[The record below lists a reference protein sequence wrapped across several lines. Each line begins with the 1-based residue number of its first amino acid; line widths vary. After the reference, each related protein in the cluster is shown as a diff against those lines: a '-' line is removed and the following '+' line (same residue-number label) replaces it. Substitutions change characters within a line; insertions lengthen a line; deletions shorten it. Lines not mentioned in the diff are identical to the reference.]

1 MDPRLHLLMS
11 LGMGLVLM
19 SDRTKDVR
27 KYALVGALGIVGLLP
42 DADIFLFPG
51 ANVRPFESA
60 LFILGV
66 PLGIFLAATTIERGG
81 AETLRRR
88 FGISCL
94 AVLFGHIVMDAAKGH
109 TPSILY
115 PFSSQRFEFRFGDPE
130 IPYSGL
136 GPALLI
142 VIAMAAAAYIA
153 NWSILTAREIGEKP
167 VRRLSTGKD
176 VFPTS
181 IMGAPAA
188 ILPLAMVPLAV
199 GTESRR
205 KAVASVLARRRSVL
219 SPLPARGAMTG

>member
-11 LGMGLVLM
+11 LGIGLVLM
-19 SDRTKDVR
+19 SDRTRDVR

-42 DADIFLFPG
+42 DADVFLFPG

-60 LFILGV
+60 AFLIGV
-66 PLGIFLAATTIERGG
+66 PLAIFLVATVIERGG

-94 AVLFGHIVMDAAKGH
+94 AVLFAHIVMDAAKGH

-142 VIAMAAAAYIA
+142 VIAMVAAAYIA
-153 NWSILTAREIGEKP
+153 NWSILTAREYGEKP
-167 VRRLSTGKD
+167 TRM
-176 VFPTS
+176 PTS
-181 IMGAPAA
+181 TKTGFPRPMLGSPRTV
-188 ILPLAMVPLAV
+188 LM
-199 GTESRR
+199 
-205 KAVASVLARRRSVL
+205 VASVLPAGQLVRRRQAVASALARRRAGL
-219 SPLPARGAMTG
+219 ARQAAML

>member
-11 LGMGLVLM
+11 LGIGLVLM
-19 SDRTKDVR
+19 SDRTRDVR

-60 LFILGV
+60 AFLIGV
-66 PLGIFLAATTIERGG
+66 PLAIFLVATVIERGG

-88 FGISCL
+88 FGIACL
-94 AVLFGHIVMDAAKGH
+94 PVLFAHIVIDAAKGH

-130 IPYSGL
+130 IAYSGL

-142 VIAMAAAAYIA
+142 IVAMAAAAYVA

-167 VRRLSTGKD
+167 PRMPASTKTGFPRPILS
-176 VFPTS
+176 
-181 IMGAPAA
+181 APVT
-188 ILPLAMVPLAV
+188 ILPVAFVPPAGRLI
-199 GTESRR
+199 RR
-205 KAVASVLARRRSVL
+205 RQAVALLVARRRSGL
-219 SPLPARGAMTG
+219 SRRPASGAMTG